1 MNIPNILTILRILCI
16 PLFIIL
22 LSDELYFLALVLFVG
37 AAVTDALDGF
47 LARTLRQKTTL
58 GSYLDPIADKL
69 LLSSSFVTCAIL
81 KLIPVWLAVLVISRD
96 IIISLGILVLIV
108 NSFAIEISPTV
119 ISKWTTLAQILTI
132 GLVILFQVIGQK
144 IVPLPLVFWAT
155 GILTIASGIDYVS
168 KGFHLINERDHKMK
182 E

>member
-1 MNIPNILTILRILCI
+1 MNIPNILTILRILSI

-144 IVPLPLVFWAT
+144 IVPLPLVFWAA

-168 KGFHLINERDHKMK
+168 KGFHLINERDNKLK